1 MDIHVGEF
9 IAPAVFCLIGY
20 VNLSNCFSLRLK
32 VAICAISMVLA
43 VISVNLELFVVRL
56 RV

>member
-1 MDIHVGEF
+1 MGEF
-9 IAPAVFCLIGY
+9 IAPAVFSLIGY